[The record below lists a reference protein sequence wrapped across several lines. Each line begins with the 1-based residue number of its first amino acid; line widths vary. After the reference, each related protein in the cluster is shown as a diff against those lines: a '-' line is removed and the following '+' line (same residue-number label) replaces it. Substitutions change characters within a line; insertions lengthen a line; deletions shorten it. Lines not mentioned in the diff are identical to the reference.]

1 MALRIKSHWHDE
13 DRERSLEEIGG
24 ALAINAWRM
33 ARDKAINLH
42 GEDFVYEGDEQRMAV
57 IVEYLIFQVQLIDR
71 LSHGALAESD
81 RRRLITAMALGVAA
95 QVQSNS
101 VDLFGP
107 GDYGRSFIDRLNE
120 RAADYAELN
129 FTDQGPSY
137 PFLRLLGYEIQGI
150 MGQRD
155 QNRWVI
161 DQVMDSDGPEI
172 YRKLARAFRDLVEA

>member
-24 ALAINAWRM
+24 ALGINAWRI

-42 GEDFVYEGDEQRMAV
+42 GKDFVYEGDEQRMAV
-57 IVEYLIFQVQLIDR
+57 IREYLIFQVQIVDR
-71 LSHGALAESD
+71 LSAEVLEEAE
-81 RRRLITAMALGVAA
+81 RRRLITAMALGAAA

-101 VDLFGP
+101 VDLFGE
-107 GDYGRSFIDRLNE
+107 GDYGKPFIEALNR
-120 RAADYAELN
+120 RAAEYAGLN
-129 FTDQGPSY
+129 FTDEGPSY
-137 PFLRLLGYEIQGI
+137 PFLRLVGYEIQGI
-150 MGQRD
+150 MGSRD

-172 YRKLARAFRDLVEA
+172 YKKLARAFSDLVG

>member
-24 ALAINAWRM
+24 ALGINAWHM
-33 ARDKAINLH
+33 AKDKAINLH

-57 IVEYLIFQVQLIDR
+57 IVEYLIFQIQLVDR
-71 LSHGALAESD
+71 LSHRALDEAE
-81 RRRLITAMALGVAA
+81 RRRLIPAMALGAAA

-101 VDLFGP
+101 IDLFGA
-107 GDYGRSFIDRLNE
+107 GDYGRPFIERLNE
-120 RAADYAELN
+120 RAAEYAELN
-129 FTDQGPSY
+129 FTDAGPSY
-137 PFLRLLGYEIQGI
+137 PFLRLLGSEIQAI

-172 YRKLARAFRDLVEA
+172 YKKLARAFRDLLGA